1 MKKVLKVIFI
11 VIFLGVIGAIGY
23 YNWKNN
29 CKFFEASFT
38 TLATL
43 VVAVIVSFLLV
54 QWKTD
59 QRRQHEKLDDL
70 LYKIQNYIGE
80 ESFVM
85 GGDYARGNLIL
96 HRTIANKIRFI
107 KKQKICKEVSIE
119 IKKIE
124 DNFKRFRDLYGDN
137 YTNEDDMK
145 SNYDAL
151 KNYVLLIDDS
161 CDKIH
166 MILL

>member
-1 MKKVLKVIFI
+1 MKKFI
-11 VIFLGVIGAIGY
+11 KPIGVVVFLGVIIGLGA
-23 YNWKNN
+23 YNLKNN

-43 VVAVIVSFLLV
+43 VIAVIVSFLLV

-59 QRRQHEKLDDL
+59 QRRQHEKIDDL
-70 LYKIQNYIGE
+70 LYKIQSYMNP

-85 GGDYARGNLIL
+85 GGERARENLIQ
-96 HRTIANKIRFI
+96 HRSIANKIRCI
-107 KKQKICKEVSIE
+107 KGQKLNKEIFDEV
-119 IKKIE
+119 KKIE
-124 DNFKRFRDLYGDN
+124 SNFKKLRSMYGDC
-137 YTNEDDMK
+137 YTNDEK
-145 SNYDAL
+145 LKENYPAL

-166 MILL
+166 MMLL